1 MRRTI
6 MQAVAAVL
14 TITIFLCSSSAQA
27 TINGKYG
34 ENLTWEI
41 RNRVLTISGEGP
53 MADMG
58 ISMRPWWV
66 NRDFDSVVIG
76 DGVTSIGQNAFFCQ
90 MEITSVSI
98 PDSVTKI
105 GDYAFFRCEKLESIN
120 IPEGLTDIGRDAFAG
135 CDRLQTTVSE
145 QCRIHAQGQT
155 QGTTEDGETGV
166 LEGCEFRIAESPD
179 GFTFPLFYRDDP
191 ERVKLMD
198 DKDTWYKSIVYVT
211 EDWVDITENVVV
223 DVEPYVF
230 EEEDVLRT
238 WENHMGYWDCYYPFV
253 EEEIIML
260 DGYPARLVIWAV
272 DGTDPAGEVKWQG
285 EVEYLR
291 NDRQLICSLNSWS
304 ESNEIGLEVLP
315 KVTMADLRRIAE
327 HISYD
332 ASKAPYTVADGEFT
346 IRAKGEPVVPAG
358 KQLQVT
364 AEYRDEKRMLAKKKD
379 FDWFWK
385 FYKDPV
391 TKWFV
396 VDPESGKEIPGVT
409 ISDKGTLR
417 VDKKHEG
424 VSQAEIRGQNT
435 YFHTKATL
443 PVMPIPASSKITIE
457 PASVF
462 FYTGTDTPQMVRA
475 VIEPETIPPAGLEW
489 KLKKEGVVEI
499 SDSNDGTATLTPV
512 ETGKT
517 ILTVTDPNG
526 KRAEADIRVV
536 EPVTALT
543 LTMKGKTKPGAVVT
557 FSPVFE
563 PASAGNKEVEWTLNV
578 GAEIASISSK
588 GQVKIS
594 KDAPV
599 GTKITITCKALGA
612 PEPVSVSAEIEVTEN

>member
-1 MRRTI
+1 MRKTI
-6 MQAVAAVL
+6 LRAAVFVFVISML
-14 TITIFLCSSSAQA
+14 LCGSAAQA
-27 TINGKYG
+27 ANKGKYG

-41 RNRVLTISGEGP
+41 RNHVLTISGEGP

-58 ISMRPWWV
+58 FEKRPWWI

-76 DGVTSIGQNAFFCQ
+76 EGVTSIGQNAFFCQ
-90 MEITSVSI
+90 KEIISVSI

-105 GDYAFFRCEKLESIN
+105 GDYAFFRCEKLESIT
-120 IPEGLTDIGRDAFAG
+120 IPENVTDIGRNAFAG
-135 CDRLQTTVSE
+135 CGKLQTPVPEQHRIPSPGTV
-145 QCRIHAQGQT
+145 
-155 QGTTEDGETGV
+155 EDSKAGV
-166 LEGCEFRIAESPD
+166 LEGCDFRIEESPD
-179 GFTFPLFYRDDP
+179 GFTFPVFYRDDP

-198 DKDTWYKSIVYVT
+198 DKNIWYKSIVYVT
-211 EDWVDITENVVV
+211 EDWVDITENVTI

-238 WENHMGYWDCYYPFV
+238 WETHMSYWDANYPFA

-260 DGYPARLVIWAV
+260 DGSPARLVIWAV
-272 DGTDPAGEVKWQG
+272 DGTDPYVGEVKWQG

-304 ESNEIGLEVLP
+304 ENNDISLEDLP
-315 KVTMADLRRIAE
+315 KVTMEDLRKIAE

-358 KQLQVT
+358 GQMQVT
-364 AEYRDEKRMLAKKKD
+364 AEYRNEEKMLAKKKD

-385 FYKDPV
+385 YYKDPV
-391 TKWFV
+391 TQWSV
-396 VDPESGKEIPGVT
+396 VDPESGKEILGVT
-409 ISDKGTLR
+409 INDKGTLR

-424 VSQAEIRGQNT
+424 ISRVEIRGKNT
-435 YFHTKATL
+435 YFYTKAAL
-443 PVMPIPASSKITIE
+443 PIMIIPASSKITID
-457 PASVF
+457 PACVF
-462 FYTGTDTPQMVRA
+462 FYTGTNTPQTVRA
-475 VIEPETIPPAGLEW
+475 VIEPETVPPVGLEW
-489 KLKKEGVVEI
+489 KLKKEGVAEL
-499 SDSNDGTATLTPV
+499 SDAGDGSATLTPTG
-512 ETGKT
+512 TGKT
-517 ILTVTDPNG
+517 TLTVTDPNG

-536 EPVTALT
+536 DPVTALT
-543 LTMKGKTKPGAVVT
+543 LTMKGKTKPGATVT

-563 PASAGNKEVEWTLNV
+563 PTSAGNKEVEWTLDV
-578 GAEIASISSK
+578 GAEIATLSDK

-599 GTKITITCKALGA
+599 GTRITITCKALGA
-612 PEPVSVSAEIEVTEN
+612 PEPVSTSTEIEVTEK